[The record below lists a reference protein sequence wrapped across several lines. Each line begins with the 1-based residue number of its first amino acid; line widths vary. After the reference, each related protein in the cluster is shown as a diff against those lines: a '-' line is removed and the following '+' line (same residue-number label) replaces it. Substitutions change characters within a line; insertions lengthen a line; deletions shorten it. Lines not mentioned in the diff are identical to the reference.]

1 MPDRQIP
8 LTSPAAANDI
18 NSGLGAGT
26 ASLPNGM
33 PGIPPFYGPGSP
45 VPSSANSSGK
55 KPVDFVIYHD
65 NPIPLWT
72 SWDVVTTTTALDA
85 HTLGQFYQSG
95 QLADAMTADDAFDAV
110 LQTRVLGLISRP
122 FRLLPSK
129 RGDPKLAK
137 RARDTVAELW
147 GSMLPSET
155 LSNIFLW
162 WLLMGFSI
170 AQPIWG
176 YREKLWVPTQ
186 VQPWHPTNSWFDVSS
201 RYYVANS
208 MEGPVY
214 IQPGRGDWMILAPFG
229 QYRGWLR
236 GAVRAVSIPWLAR
249 QYALRDWARYSE
261 VHGLP
266 IKKIKVPATA
276 DGPDKGAIL
285 QAFAN
290 LGNESTVV
298 LPQGIDNN
306 PATSYDLDLI
316 EAKADTWEAF
326 QGLINKCETRMA
338 IRMLGQNLT
347 TEVSAGSMAAANVH
361 DRVRLDYTRFDAKSM
376 GAIREQLLVPFCE
389 FNFGNGDLAPYPQW
403 DTRPPDDRT
412 AQGRV
417 VSEVAQA
424 SMNFANAQAP
434 VDIRALLKLLGV
446 PVLPPGV
453 KPPPPPDP
461 GQKPQGGGLG
471 PSKATSRRSRARRI
485 KP

>member
-1 MPDRQIP
+1 MTQHIPEITNQIAGQ
-8 LTSPAAANDI
+8 LGTSV
-18 NSGLGAGT
+18 
-26 ASLPNGM
+26 LPNSM
-33 PGIPPFYGPGSP
+33 PGIPEAYGPGSIVPAP
-45 VPSSANSSGK
+45 VAPAPKG
-55 KPVDFVIYHD
+55 PAEFVVYHD

-72 SWDVVTTTTALDA
+72 SWDVVTTQTALDS
-85 HTLGQFYQSG
+85 HVLGQFYQSG
-95 QLADAMTADDAFDAV
+95 QLADAMTMDDAFDAV
-110 LQTRVLGLISRP
+110 LNTRVLGLISRP

-137 RARDTVAELW
+137 KARDCVAEFW
-147 GSMLPSET
+147 STMLPEET
-155 LSNIFLW
+155 LNTLFLW

-170 AQPIWG
+170 SQPIWG

-186 VQPWHPTNSWFDVSS
+186 VQPWHPTNSWFDIAS
-201 RYYVANS
+201 RYFVANS

-236 GAVRAVSIPWLAR
+236 GAIRAISIPWLAR

-266 IKKIKVPATA
+266 IKKIKVPATS
-276 DGPDKGAIL
+276 DGPDKQALL
-285 QAFAN
+285 QSFAN

-298 LPQGIDNN
+298 LPQGVDNN

-326 QGLINKCETRMA
+326 KGLIDKCETRMA

-347 TEVSAGSMAAANVH
+347 TEVQAGSMAAANIH
-361 DRVRLDYTRFDAKSM
+361 DRVRLDYTRFDAKAM
-376 GAIREQLLVPFCE
+376 GALREQLLVPFCE
-389 FNFGNGDLAPYPQW
+389 FNFGDGDLAPYPQW
-403 DTRPPDDRT
+403 DTSPPDDKGTRGKII
-412 AQGRV
+412 AE
-417 VSEVAQA
+417 SAQA
-424 SMNFANAQAP
+424 AMNFANAQAP
-434 VDIRALLKLLGV
+434 VDIRELLKLMGV

-461 GQKPQGGGLG
+461 GQRPEGGGMG
-471 PSKATSRRSRARRI
+471 GGSGGTKETSRRAGRTRARR
-485 KP
+485 